1 MSDGDDVRRLATK
14 PTMVPQD
21 FTACYRAEKLKVV
34 RFLINQGAT
43 EHEAHDAAQ
52 AAFLQA
58 YRQWDT
64 IRNPLSWLFT
74 VARREFLAA
83 QVPETPTDAFLASAH
98 APTTPS
104 AIDLS
109 DQAREVLATLE
120 TLPVKQR
127 QVMALSVD
135 EFTPAE
141 IARHLRADPAS
152 VRQNLRKA
160 RQNLKNRLGFEG
172 TSSDER

>member
-1 MSDGDDVRRLATK
+1 MTATEA
-14 PTMVPQD
+14 
-21 FTACYRAEKLKVV
+21 FAACYRTEKLKVV
-34 RFLINQGAT
+34 RYLINQGAN

-52 AAFLQA
+52 AAFMQA
-58 YRQWDT
+58 FRQWDT
-64 IRNPLSWLFT
+64 IRNPRNWLFT

-83 QVPETPTDAFLASAH
+83 QVPETPTDTFLAAQ
-98 APTTPS
+98 APATPS
-104 AIDLS
+104 PIDLS

-141 IARHLRADPAS
+141 IAEQLRADRDT

-160 RQNLKNRLGFEG
+160 RQNLKSRLGIG
-172 TSSDER
+172 GRDPR